1 MQQVRA
7 SKKNTDP
14 DNAHFT
20 LALVGSGRAWNLLG
34 GILGREEFTEA
45 FPWVKLV
52 GRVPGKN
59 QSPGSLPPCMVNVP
73 VYPDCAALFAANPKV
88 SLACDLSGDGS
99 GIEELRRFAPESTAL
114 VTEETVYQFCQATA
128 AGALVI
134 GGGARLRRARD
145 IFTTII
151 DQIEEDVLVLDQ
163 AGHIMDVN
171 QHLVDRLGG
180 GKADYIGLT
189 CKDMEKLDICFDNA
203 AEAFAQT
210 LHSGKRMAQ
219 MFSKV
224 TEDGRMRHFR
234 IYAFPIAAETGHTR
248 RVVLMRSDTTAHVQI
263 EQRLQQ
269 SEKMAAI
276 GELSTYIAHEIRNP
290 LFAIG
295 GFANSLLRSSS
306 LDEAAREKAHIILE
320 ESQRLD
326 EILKSILNFARP
338 TDQAVGEIDTNLI
351 ASQTVELMGIGSDER
366 HITITLEL
374 TEDLPKVRGNGEML
388 KQCLINLV
396 KNAQEA
402 MPQGGAIQ
410 VRTKLAGANVL
421 LQVQDTGMGIPPE
434 LQERVFSPFFSTK
447 DKGAGLGLA
456 MTRKI
461 IEEMGG
467 RVHLLSQPQ
476 KGTTISLTL
485 RPVLAVACPP
495 SDDTDTDKS
504 KDAEC

>member
-1 MQQVRA
+1 MQQARA
-7 SKKNTDP
+7 GKKHTDP
-14 DNAHFT
+14 KNAHFT
-20 LALVGSGRAWNLLG
+20 LALVGSGRTWSLLA
-34 GILGREEFTEA
+34 GILDREEFAEA

-52 GRVPGKN
+52 GRVAGKKER
-59 QSPGSLPPCMVNVP
+59 SAPLPPCMVNVP
-73 VYPDCAALFAANPKV
+73 VYPDCAALFAANPQV

-99 GIEELRRFAPESTAL
+99 GMEELRRAAPAGTAL
-114 VTEETVYQFCQATA
+114 VTEETVYLFCQATA

-151 DQIEEDVLVLDQ
+151 DQIEEDVLVIDQ
-163 AGHIMDVN
+163 SGHIMDVN
-171 QHLVDRLGG
+171 LHVVERLGG
-180 GKADYIGLT
+180 TKADYIGLS
-189 CKDMEKLDICFDNA
+189 CKDLEKLDICFDNA
-203 AEAFAQT
+203 TSAFTQT
-210 LHSGKRMAQ
+210 LLSGKRMAQ

-234 IYAFPIAAETGHTR
+234 IYAFPIVAEIGHTR

-320 ESQRLD
+320 ESKRLD

-338 TDQAVGEIDTNLI
+338 TDQAVGEIDTNI
-351 ASQTVELMGIGSDER
+351 VASQTVELMGIGGDER
-366 HITITLEL
+366 HITINLEL
-374 TEDLPKVRGNGEML
+374 TEDLPKVRGNAEML

-402 MPQGGAIQ
+402 MPQGGTIQ

-467 RVHLLSQPQ
+467 RVHLSSQPE
-476 KGTTISLTL
+476 KGTIISLTL
-485 RPVLAVACPP
+485 RPVLAVPAASP
-495 SDDTDTDKS
+495 DQDEEK
-504 KDAEC
+504 KD